1 VDGWLTIRRG
11 CLPLDD
17 LLHKKA
23 SMAKQ
28 AFKQTTGKKRQ
39 ELDNKVYKL
48 TVRRMETESVDALM
62 AEDERCQNEV
72 QEWKR
77 KYADLENEKEKL
89 HDEMKNEINKL
100 GEEIRLGMGK

>member
-1 VDGWLTIRRG
+1 
-11 CLPLDD
+11 
-17 LLHKKA
+17 
-23 SMAKQ
+23 MAKQ

-39 ELDNKVYKL
+39 ELDNQVYKL
-48 TVRRMETESVDALM
+48 TVRRMETESMDALM

-89 HDEMKNEINKL
+89 LDEMKNEINKL
-100 GEEIRLGMGK
+100 GEEIRLETGK